1 MKQSWTF
8 HRGQKKVTVTAEEG
22 TAQSLM
28 VQWENGVWLPLDLI
42 LHEYFSRAEDGQMTT
57 QPGEF

>member
-8 HRGQKKVTVTAEEG
+8 HHGKKKVTVTAEEG

-28 VQWENGVWLPLDLI
+28 VQWENGVWLPLSLV
-42 LHEYFSRAEDGQMTT
+42 LAEYFTRAEDGQMTMKK
-57 QPGEF
+57 GEF